1 MLALIAA
8 CLPFSSLALKADQFE
23 VPIDIVE
30 RGLEAIG
37 IRINSTDVRN
47 IRISGNQFRTRS
59 IMATLSLDTMDA
71 VAVPYGSHTST
82 YSYIEGGLKHR
93 IDQVSGLGSIWM
105 VARPDL
111 RPIDYSVVVADGDPG
126 YAAVTKG
133 RFSIIDPDGP
143 PEGFLDGYVAAYM
156 ISNGYK
162 WDPLLLK
169 TVAGHESTLR
179 FEPIE
184 GDIQLPA
191 VFDQTLNM
199 SILFNPET
207 YLPFAIR
214 TYEEHPFFGP
224 STNDLR
230 VLDYTS
236 INGLMIP
243 RRFKMVYNNEHLT
256 TDFRA
261 DEVSVNIDVEPT
273 FFEIPTERSASTI
286 PIVDPA
292 WTSEVGEKYHN
303 NLWVGMFGGT
313 IKDFEASQPFPDLPG
328 VWVLKMPYGIFRQ
341 MLLETATNV
350 ILLDAPT
357 DHIELVREWIRVNI
371 GKPLS
376 QVWLTHHHHD
386 HAFGVKT
393 YVKEDGVEV
402 VVPDMAQSYYAK
414 IPGIKFATF
423 ERGAPYV
430 AQTDG
435 FRAVFIHIEGSIHST
450 DHAYAVVMPPC
461 PTENST
467 VVIFDADHVV
477 LPDLI
482 KTHCD
487 HNEVYQLVTSMTKH
501 RIAKSSIIVPAHG
514 DIRSMN
520 EVFDGIGHIFPN
532 FTPLDFEYR
541 DPSCA

>member
-1 MLALIAA
+1 
-8 CLPFSSLALKADQFE
+8 
-23 VPIDIVE
+23 
-30 RGLEAIG
+30 
-37 IRINSTDVRN
+37 
-47 IRISGNQFRTRS
+47 
-59 IMATLSLDTMDA
+59 
-71 VAVPYGSHTST
+71 
-82 YSYIEGGLKHR
+82 
-93 IDQVSGLGSIWM
+93 
-105 VARPDL
+105 
-111 RPIDYSVVVADGDPG
+111 
-126 YAAVTKG
+126 
-133 RFSIIDPDGP
+133 
-143 PEGFLDGYVAAYM
+143 
-156 ISNGYK
+156 
-162 WDPLLLK
+162 
-169 TVAGHESTLR
+169 
-179 FEPIE
+179 
-184 GDIQLPA
+184 
-191 VFDQTLNM
+191 M
-199 SILFNPET
+199 SILFNPDT
-207 YLPFAIR
+207 HLPFAIR

-236 INGLMIP
+236 VNGLMIP

-341 MLLETATNV
+341 MLLETATDV

-386 HAFGVKT
+386 HAFGVKN

-423 ERGAPYV
+423 
-430 AQTDG
+430 D
-435 FRAVFIHIEGSIHST
+435 IHSA

-461 PTENST
+461 PSENST

-487 HNEVYQLVTSMTKH
+487 HNEVYQLVASMAKH
-501 RIAKSSIIVPAHG
+501 RIAKSS
-514 DIRSMN
+514 M
-520 EVFDGIGHIFPN
+520 
-532 FTPLDFEYR
+532 
-541 DPSCA
+541 